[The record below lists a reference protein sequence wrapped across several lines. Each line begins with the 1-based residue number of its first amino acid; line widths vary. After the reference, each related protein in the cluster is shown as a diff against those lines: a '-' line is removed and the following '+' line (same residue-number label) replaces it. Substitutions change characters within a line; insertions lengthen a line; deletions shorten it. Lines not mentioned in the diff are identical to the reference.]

1 MSSATLQD
9 DPSVESF
16 FNVAETETLA
26 LFEHLSF
33 EFLEEFDVFA
43 PAQTGRTREHEPPEM
58 MCGFLHCCYKDIY
71 GIRPVERELRN
82 TVVWLSCGFD
92 RPPSRDA
99 VDRFLTV
106 LEHVVDEVFDQ
117 LVEQAARRG
126 LLDLTYSIDSTDVR
140 AMPADQD
147 ASKCYDPTDDEYYY
161 GYGCTI
167 VSTGQKIPIAAEF
180 TESRQ
185 APEETAMRVTRDAL
199 AVATPIWM
207 VGDSAYDTLDWH
219 DHLLA
224 AGGRASRSVQRTKH
238 RRPARYRVQGRRPHR
253 TTQRGRTAEAIDAGR
268 DVQPPYGSRANQ
280 RISEGLRPRANARP
294 RPRPRTS
301 AGVSCS
307 VPSPRRRNYQLR
319 TRRQSGKHD
328 HHGVRRVL

>member
-9 DPSVESF
+9 DPSVETF

-26 LFEHLSF
+26 LFEYLSF

-43 PAQTGRTREHEPPEM
+43 PAETGRTREHEPPEM
-58 MCGFLHCCYKDIY
+58 MRAVLHCYYHDIY

-82 TVVWLSCGFD
+82 TVVWVSCGFD

-99 VDRFLTV
+99 VDRFLTD
-106 LEHVVDEVFDQ
+106 LEHVVDEVLDH

-126 LLDLTYSIDSTDVR
+126 LLDLTYCIDSTDVR

-180 TESRQ
+180 TESKQ

-199 AVATPIWM
+199 AVAKPIWM

-224 AGGRASRSVQRTKH
+224 AGVVPVA
-238 RRPARYRVQGRRPHR
+238 PYNARNADEPKDIEYRVEDRIEKHSKDVQLKQSILDETYNRRTGVERTNESVKDCGLGRTHA
-253 TTQRGRTAEAIDAGR
+253 RGRVHARAQVFLALCLRLVVAITNYERGDN
-268 DVQPPYGSRANQ
+268 PGST
-280 RISEGLRPRANARP
+280 II
-294 RPRPRTS
+294 T
-301 AGVSCS
+301 V
-307 VPSPRRRNYQLR
+307 
-319 TRRQSGKHD
+319 
-328 HHGVRRVL
+328 